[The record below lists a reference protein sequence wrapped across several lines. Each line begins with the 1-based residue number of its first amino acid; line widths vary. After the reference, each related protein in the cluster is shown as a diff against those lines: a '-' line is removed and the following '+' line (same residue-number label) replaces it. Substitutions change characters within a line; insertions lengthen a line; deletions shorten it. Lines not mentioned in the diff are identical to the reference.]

1 MSNQNPLA
9 KSLQLLWEGLPEPEK
24 GPKPKLSL
32 DQIVAAGVELADSE
46 GLEALSMRRLAQ
58 KLGVGTMSLYRYVP
72 SKEEL
77 LNLMLDSVVGPSQ
90 ERLSSP
96 EKGWREFLRTTAYAG
111 RELYLTHP
119 WAIQTNWS
127 RPVLGPNSLADLE
140 LFMIGVKELRLSDR
154 EKMNLATALDSYV
167 LGTAR
172 QELLWR
178 NAAAQSEMTD
188 EEFWN
193 YQLPTLEK
201 AMTSGQF
208 PTMARLSEDTFNG
221 TYEET
226 FDLGLTL
233 ILDGLEQK
241 VRDRETGAGS

>member
-1 MSNQNPLA
+1 MTDQNPLA
-9 KSLQLLWEGLPEPEK
+9 RSLQLLWEGLPEPEK

-32 DQIVAAGVELADSE
+32 QQIVAAGVELADRH

-77 LNLMLDSVVGPSQ
+77 LNLMLDSVVGPSRD
-90 ERLSSP
+90 RLASP

-111 RELYLTHP
+111 RDLYLAHP

-140 LFMIGVKELRLSDR
+140 LFMTGVQELRLSDQ

-178 NAAAQSEMTD
+178 NAAAESELTD

-193 YQLPTLEK
+193 YQIPTLEK
-201 AMTSGQF
+201 AMVSGQF
-208 PTMARLSEDTFNG
+208 PTMAQLSEDTFNG

-233 ILDGLEQK
+233 ILNGLEQK
-241 VRDRETGAGS
+241 VRQQEAGAES